1 MTQLHTLSQNSQINQ
16 TQLHLCFESTALRL
30 LTGLGSAE
38 FQFQLS
44 RFLTEPKNLA
54 SIVSSDSEE
63 LNRVLILTLSRSMV
77 ITGTGTESDTAGN
90 GNMLY
95 LMDLLQVIMKNTPHN
110 WSSHTKQSFPKVL
123 ADFYGNYNVTTE
135 DKQQV
140 KKSIE
145 EEYRNWL
152 SMTNENDIIA
162 YFSQSTSFLCLLFKM
177 ISDTGEPN
185 AVAYKIL
192 DRIGARTFSAQLR
205 KLCDFLLFE
214 VTISKQINKLGE

>member
-1 MTQLHTLSQNSQINQ
+1 M
-16 TQLHLCFESTALRL
+16 

-77 ITGTGTESDTAGN
+77 ITGTGTDSDTAGN

-123 ADFYGNYNVTTE
+123 ADFYGNYNVTIE

>member
-38 FQFQLS
+38 FQYQLS

-63 LNRVLILTLSRSMV
+63 LNRVLILTLSRSMI
-77 ITGTGTESDTAGN
+77 ITSTGSEVESTGY
-90 GNMLY
+90 GNMAY

-110 WSSHTKQSFPKVL
+110 WSSYTKQCFPRVL
-123 ADFYGNYNVTTE
+123 AEFYTNHNVAIE
-135 DKQQV
+135 DRQQL

-162 YFSQSTSFLCLLFKM
+162 YFSQSASFLCLLFKM
-177 ISDTGEPN
+177 ITDTGEPN

-192 DRIGARTFSAQLR
+192 ERIGAKTFSSQLR
-205 KLCDFLLFE
+205 KLCDYLLFE
-214 VTISKQINKLGE
+214 VTVSKQISKLGK

>member
-1 MTQLHTLSQNSQINQ
+1 
-16 TQLHLCFESTALRL
+16 
-30 LTGLGSAE
+30 
-38 FQFQLS
+38 
-44 RFLTEPKNLA
+44 
-54 SIVSSDSEE
+54 
-63 LNRVLILTLSRSMV
+63 MV